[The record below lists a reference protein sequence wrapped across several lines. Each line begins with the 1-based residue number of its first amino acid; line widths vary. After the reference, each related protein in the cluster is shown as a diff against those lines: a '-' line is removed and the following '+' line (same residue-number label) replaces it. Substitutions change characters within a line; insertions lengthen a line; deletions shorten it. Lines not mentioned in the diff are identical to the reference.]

1 MISKLKS
8 ISLTQWMMI
17 SMVLGLIVGLAL
29 NLCVEDSFVKNTILM
44 DNIFY
49 IGGNGFIKLI
59 KMMIIPLVFCSIV
72 VGVSSISDV
81 KTLGKIGGNTILL
94 YLITTA
100 IAIIIA
106 LAISNMLQ
114 PGLGLNFAGAEYGNK
129 ATMNQTFADTM
140 LNIIPEN
147 LIESMADGEMVPIII
162 FATLV
167 GIFLTK
173 FKEETKTVNNF
184 FKEANKLVMEITGFI
199 MKFAPIGIFCLMA
212 KTFGSLGFDV
222 LIPLLSFIGC
232 VILCLAIQMFIIYPI
247 ILISITGLDPR
258 IFYRRFFPV
267 MLFAFNT
274 CSSNATIPINL
285 EKLYELGV
293 SSEVSSFSIPLGA
306 TINMDGTSIFQVCAV
321 MFTAQAF
328 GIHFGPQM
336 MLLIIIT
343 IMLMS
348 IGTPGIPSAGV
359 VTLNTVMLS
368 VGLPLSTIGLFLG
381 IDHIVNMFRIV
392 SNVVGDAICTICVSF
407 KNGYMDTDV
416 YNGKKSPYFEEYKN

>member
-1 MISKLKS
+1 MIYKLKN
-8 ISLTQWMMI
+8 ISLTQWMII
-17 SMVLGLIVGLAL
+17 SMVLGLIVGLIL
-29 NLCVEDSFVKNTILM
+29 NLYVKDPFIKNTILM

-59 KMMIIPLVFCSIV
+59 RMMVIPLVFCSIV
-72 VGVSSISDV
+72 VGVSSISDI
-81 KTLGKIGGNTILL
+81 KKLTRIGGNTIAL

-100 IAIIIA
+100 IAVIIAIII
-106 LAISNMLQ
+106 SNILQ
-114 PGLGLNFAGAEYGNK
+114 PGLGLTFTNSESVNN
-129 ATMNQTFADTM
+129 ATINQTLADT
-140 LNIIPEN
+140 LLSTIPEN
-147 LIESMADGEMVPIII
+147 VIESLAKGEMVPMII
-162 FATLV
+162 FAALI

-173 FKEETKTVNNF
+173 FKDETKHIKPF
-184 FKEANKLVMEITGFI
+184 FDEFNKLFMEITGFI

-222 LIPLLSFIGC
+222 IMPLLSFIGC
-232 VILCLAIQMFIIYPI
+232 VIVCLAIQMFVIYPI
-247 ILISITGLDPR
+247 ILVSLTRLNPIT
-258 IFYRRFFPV
+258 FYKKFFPV
-267 MLFAFNT
+267 MLFAFNS

-293 SSEVSSFSIPLGA
+293 SNEVSSFSIPLGA

-328 GIHFGPQM
+328 GIHLGLDM
-336 MLLIIIT
+336 MLLIILT
-343 IMLMS
+343 IMLIS

-359 VTLNTVMLS
+359 ITLNTVMAS
-368 VGLPLSTIGLFLG
+368 VGLPLATVGLFFG

-407 KNGYMDTDV
+407 KNNYMDTDI
-416 YNGKKSPYFEEYKN
+416 YNGKKSPLYNKFKN

>member
-1 MISKLKS
+1 
-8 ISLTQWMMI
+8 
-17 SMVLGLIVGLAL
+17 
-29 NLCVEDSFVKNTILM
+29 
-44 DNIFY
+44 
-49 IGGNGFIKLI
+49 
-59 KMMIIPLVFCSIV
+59 MMIIPLVFCSIV

-114 PGLGLNFAGAEYGNK
+114 PGLGLNFAGVEYGNK

-232 VILCLAIQMFIIYPI
+232 VILCLAIQMFIVYPI

-267 MLFAFNT
+267 MLFAFNS
-274 CSSNATIPINL
+274 CSSNATIP
-285 EKLYELGV
+285 K
-293 SSEVSSFSIPLGA
+293 
-306 TINMDGTSIFQVCAV
+306 
-321 MFTAQAF
+321 
-328 GIHFGPQM
+328 
-336 MLLIIIT
+336 
-343 IMLMS
+343 
-348 IGTPGIPSAGV
+348 
-359 VTLNTVMLS
+359 
-368 VGLPLSTIGLFLG
+368 
-381 IDHIVNMFRIV
+381 
-392 SNVVGDAICTICVSF
+392 
-407 KNGYMDTDV
+407 
-416 YNGKKSPYFEEYKN
+416 

>member
-1 MISKLKS
+1 
-8 ISLTQWMMI
+8 
-17 SMVLGLIVGLAL
+17 
-29 NLCVEDSFVKNTILM
+29 
-44 DNIFY
+44 
-49 IGGNGFIKLI
+49 
-59 KMMIIPLVFCSIV
+59 MMIIPLVFCSIV

-81 KTLGKIGGNTILL
+81 KTLGEIGGNTILL

-114 PGLGLNFAGAEYGNK
+114 PGLGLNFAGVEYGNK

-232 VILCLAIQMFIIYPI
+232 VILCLAIQMFIVYPI

-328 GIHFGPQM
+328 GIHLGSDM
-336 MLLIIIT
+336 ILLIIIT